1 MRGDRSS
8 SSESNFRRDEQRPY
22 RREASE
28 RRDWYERDEMDER
41 SGYRDEEYRPSSDY
55 RDASDYR
62 RDFNYSNQDYGRTQG
77 SRELSRGS
85 RSIDGNRSGSSYES
99 NASGRQDRYGSSSE
113 QSYGRSDDRNERSWD
128 RSNRSERGSG
138 YEAGRFDSRCG
149 LYGTSDLTRQGSD
162 QYRSSSSFD
171 TDRERSSE
179 RGSERGSERS
189 EGRSQFFGR
198 GPKSYKRSDERI
210 KEDVCEMLTRDN
222 NIDAEGIDVEVKEG
236 EVTLTGTVPDR
247 RMKHQAEDCA
257 EGCYGV
263 KDVTNNIRVSR
274 ESSSTERDSS
284 SSQSGER
291 SSSSLGAAGTTGTKK
306 SSSSTTSTNAPN
318 H

>member
-1 MRGDRSS
+1 MRHDQRDPRSMRGDRYS

-41 SGYRDEEYRPSSDY
+41 SGYRDEEYRPSSEY

-99 NASGRQDRYGSSSE
+99 NASGRQDRSE
-113 QSYGRSDDRNERSWD
+113 RYD
-128 RSNRSERGSG
+128 RSSG
-138 YEAGRFDSRCG
+138 YESDRFDSRRG

-171 TDRERSSE
+171 TDRDRSSD
-179 RGSERGSERS
+179 RRSERS
-189 EGRSQFFGR
+189 ESRSQFAGR
-198 GPKSYKRSDERI
+198 GPKSYKRSDDRI

-222 NIDAEGIDVEVKEG
+222 NIDADGIEVEVKEG

-247 RMKHQAEDCA
+247 HMKHMAEDCA

-263 KDVTNNIRVSR
+263 KDVTNNIRVNR
-274 ESSSTERDSS
+274 ESSSEKDSS
-284 SSQSGER
+284 SLTGER
-291 SSSSLGAAGTTGTKK
+291 SSSTLGTSGASGTKK
-306 SSSSTTSTNAPN
+306 SSSSSTSTNAPN

>member
-1 MRGDRSS
+1 MRHDQRDPRSMRGDRYS
-8 SSESNFRRDEQRPY
+8 SSESNFRRDEQRPS

-41 SGYRDEEYRPSSDY
+41 SGYRDEEYRPSSEY

-77 SRELSRGS
+77 SRESSRGS
-85 RSIDGNRSGSSYES
+85 RSIDGNRSGSSYEPH
-99 NASGRQDRYGSSSE
+99 ASGRQDRYGSSIE
-113 QSYGRSDDRNERSWD
+113 QSYDRSDDRS
-128 RSNRSERGSG
+128 
-138 YEAGRFDSRCG
+138 SRRG

-222 NIDAEGIDVEVKEG
+222 NIDAEGIEVEVKEG
-236 EVTLTGTVPDR
+236 EVTLTGTVPER
-247 RMKHQAEDCA
+247 RMKHLAEDCA

-284 SSQSGER
+284 SSLGSER
-291 SSSSLGAAGTTGTKK
+291 SPSMGTSGSTGTKK
-306 SSSSTTSTNAPN
+306 SSSSSTSTNAPN

>member
-1 MRGDRSS
+1 MRHDQRDPRSMRGDRYS
-8 SSESNFRRDEQRPY
+8 SSESNYRREEQRPS

-41 SGYRDEEYRPSSDY
+41 SGYRDEDYRPSSEY

-62 RDFNYSNQDYGRTQG
+62 RDFNYSNQDYGRSTQG

-99 NASGRQDRYGSSSE
+99 NASGRQD
-113 QSYGRSDDRNERSWD
+113 ERSWD
-128 RSNRSERGSG
+128 RSERSERSSG
-138 YEAGRFDSRCG
+138 YESDRFDSRRG

-171 TDRERSSE
+171 TDRDRSSD
-179 RGSERGSERS
+179 RRSERS
-189 EGRSQFFGR
+189 ESRSQFAGR
-198 GPKSYKRSDERI
+198 GPKSYKRSDDRI

-222 NIDAEGIDVEVKEG
+222 NIDADGIEVEVKEG

-247 RMKHQAEDCA
+247 RMKHMAEDCA

-274 ESSSTERDSS
+274 EGS
-284 SSQSGER
+284 ER
-291 SSSSLGAAGTTGTKK
+291 SSSTLGTPGTSGTKK
-306 SSSSTTSTNAPN
+306 SSSSSTSTNAPN

>member
-1 MRGDRSS
+1 MRHDQR
-8 SSESNFRRDEQRPY
+8 EPRNLRRDEQRPS

-41 SGYRDEEYRPSSDY
+41 SGYRDEDYRPSSEY

-99 NASGRQDRYGSSSE
+99 SASGRQDRYGSSGE
-113 QSYGRSDDRNERSWD
+113 QSYGRSYDDRNERSWD
-128 RSNRSERGSG
+128 RSERSERGSG
-138 YEAGRFDSRCG
+138 YEAGRFDSRRG

-162 QYRSSSSFD
+162 QYRTSSSFD
-171 TDRERSSE
+171 TDRDRSSE
-179 RGSERGSERS
+179 RGSERSSERS

-222 NIDAEGIDVEVKEG
+222 NIDAEGIEVEVKDG
-236 EVTLTGTVPDR
+236 EVTLSGTVPDR
-247 RMKHQAEDCA
+247 RMKHMAEDCA

-263 KDVTNNIRVSR
+263 KDVTNNIRVNR
-274 ESSSTERDSS
+274 ESSSEKDTSS
-284 SSQSGER
+284 TSSLSSER
-291 SSSSLGAAGTTGTKK
+291 SSSTTGTTGTSGTKK
-306 SSSSTTSTNAPN
+306 SSSSSTSTNAPN